1 MVVVGKKL
9 VEDCDSVEDGVDD
22 TTVVG
27 TKLVDVCDSVEEGA
41 AAAVVVITVEE
52 DCNGVVTVLH
62 TTAVDVDDDVVRSVL
77 RTAVVGDD
85 TGSIVV
91 VDDDLRP
98 QHLNTM
104 ARCQ

>member
-22 TTVVG
+22 TAVVG

-41 AAAVVVITVEE
+41 AAVVVSTVEE

-62 TTAVDVDDDVVRSVL
+62 TTAVVVDDDVRSVL